1 MSDIT
6 LENVEKEYKQ
16 VQADLKQV
24 GDQLKASAEKT
35 LSEIKS
41 IGDATAETKTTA
53 DKALSEF
60 NALNAKFKD
69 LQQRLERPKGEVSSQ
84 SMTIG
89 QHFINNEESQK
100 ISSSYRGKISVSM
113 PRNEIT
119 SAGLTVQPQVIQ
131 EIVQPGTQRLAIRNL
146 LAPGTTSSNA
156 IEYTKETGFT
166 NNAKP
171 VVEGAAKPYS
181 DLTFS
186 NVVAMVKTIAH
197 LFKASRQIM
206 DDKPA
211 LQSYIDA
218 QARYGLQI
226 AEERQLLHGDGTG
239 ANILGLVPQATSYA
253 APGGVTIA
261 GATKIDTIRLALL

>member
-1 MSDIT
+1 MPEVK
-6 LENVEKEYKQ
+6 LENIEKEYKQ

-24 GDQLKASAEKT
+24 RDQLKASAEKT

-41 IGDATAETKTTA
+41 IGDTTAETKTTA

-119 SAGLTVQPQVIQ
+119 SAGLTV
-131 EIVQPGTQRLAIRNL
+131 
-146 LAPGTTSSNA
+146 
-156 IEYTKETGFT
+156 
-166 NNAKP
+166 
-171 VVEGAAKPYS
+171 
-181 DLTFS
+181 
-186 NVVAMVKTIAH
+186 
-197 LFKASRQIM
+197 
-206 DDKPA
+206 
-211 LQSYIDA
+211 
-218 QARYGLQI
+218 
-226 AEERQLLHGDGTG
+226 
-239 ANILGLVPQATSYA
+239 
-253 APGGVTIA
+253 
-261 GATKIDTIRLALL
+261 